1 MDEFSLIDAI
11 VAALGDA
18 TTGDGI
24 ALGPGDDGSIATV
37 PADCEL
43 VSSIDTFVVGVHFPA
58 NAPGEHVGHRVLG
71 ASVSDLAAMGASALH
86 ALVAVTLE
94 PDRERWV
101 LDFARGLASAA
112 RACGI
117 AIVGGNLARGPL
129 DITVSV
135 HGYAPRGSAL
145 RRAGARAGDRIF
157 VSGNVGAA
165 GTALAKLAAAPPPIA
180 TLAKARPGDA
190 CYDVARYYLP
200 RPQLELGVA
209 LRGIATAAIDISDGL
224 VADLGHVCRAS
235 GVGARVDLDRVP
247 VAPGAVIERAVG
259 AGDDYELLFT
269 APAGAERR
277 LAGFAVTEIGEIVA
291 GSSVALL
298 RSGRPVD
305 IASAGF
311 RHFD

>member
-1 MDEFSLIDAI
+1 MDEFALIDAI
-11 VAALGDA
+11 VAALGGA
-18 TTGDGI
+18 AAGDGI
-24 ALGPGDDGSIATV
+24 VLGPGDDGAIATV

-58 NAPGEHVGHRVLG
+58 GAPGEHVGHRVLG
-71 ASVSDLAAMGASALH
+71 ASVSDLAAMGATPLH

-94 PDRERWV
+94 RDRERWV
-101 LDFARGLASAA
+101 LDLARGLASAA

-135 HGYAPRGSAL
+135 HGIAPRGSAL
-145 RRAGARAGDRIF
+145 RRSGARVGDRIF
-157 VSGNVGAA
+157 VSGNIGAA
-165 GTALAKLAAAPPPIA
+165 GAALAELGSAPPPIA

-190 CYDVARYYLP
+190 CYDLARYYLP
-200 RPQLELGVA
+200 QPQIRLGIA
-209 LRGIATAAIDISDGL
+209 LRGIASAAIDVSDGL

-235 GVGARVDLDRVP
+235 RVGARIDLERVP
-247 VAPGAVIERAVG
+247 LAPGAVLEQAVA

-269 APAGAERR
+269 APHGAERL
-277 LAGFAVTEIGEIVA
+277 LAGFDVTEIGEVVA

-298 RSGRPVD
+298 RGGRPTD
-305 IASAGF
+305 IAAAGF